1 MLDSVERP
9 AGEKEM
15 KIVMASLD
23 DAGRTTNLYR
33 MMLDTAATAIPQPP
47 VSASRVWNTEAW
59 SSLSGT
65 LEDKKADD
73 VIAYS
78 GPDDKLGK
86 LPFSDASRRSKAFEA
101 VVYPLASMEERIEI
115 PEGREAWDDHRL
127 HTERTRRDDRELS
140 VQRVVATATTRK
152 SLTTIAA
159 VSSGRT
165 RCQRS

>member
-33 MMLDTAATAIPQPP
+33 MMLDTAATAIPAAGFS
-47 VSASRVWNTEAW
+47 VESVEHR
-59 SSLSGT
+59 SLELIVGT

-73 VIAYS
+73 VTPYS
-78 GPDDKLGK
+78 GSDDKLGK
-86 LPFSDASRRSKAFEA
+86 L
-101 VVYPLASMEERIEI
+101 
-115 PEGREAWDDHRL
+115 W
-127 HTERTRRDDRELS
+127 RTRWRLWKRESRSQRAERHGMTIACTLKEQDDMIVSS
-140 VQRVVATATTRK
+140 VSSALLQGTVTTRN

-159 VSSGRT
+159 VSTGRT